1 MMRKGLEILGWLTAL
16 LLFAYATNA
25 VLAQNAHARIDVH
38 RRAMQSRSDA
48 PGSFIADAHGVV
60 AGTPQDA
67 RPRAASAAVTAASRP
82 LLLQQQQRRRAR
94 QVSEMEETSPA
105 AIMRAARTLYVSPSA
120 RVDKKYLEYKLQK
133 YTELRDWGL
142 MIVEDEGAA
151 DLILKVDQKAMNYI
165 FSITDPQTSIVVVSG
180 KVVAINDLVA
190 AEYLGKEIVKK
201 IKDVRAS
208 SVPQKRRS
216 SKQQRDEDED
226 EPEERDAP

>member
-1 MMRKGLEILGWLTAL
+1 MMRRGLEILGWLTAL

-25 VLAQNAHARIDVH
+25 VLAQNAHARIDAH
-38 RRAMQSRSDA
+38 RTMQSRSDA
-48 PGSFIADAHGVV
+48 PGSIIVDVHGVV

-67 RPRAASAAVTAASRP
+67 RPRAVTAASRP
-82 LLLQQQQRRRAR
+82 LLLLQQQQRRRAR
-94 QVSEMEETSPA
+94 KVSEMEETSPA

-151 DLILKVDQKAMNYI
+151 DLVLKVDQKAMNYI

-216 SKQQRDEDED
+216 SKQQRDRDDDEE